1 MSVGMS
7 VGMSAEFYSALLTH
21 FEGLEQELNKL
32 DAATGDGDHGTT
44 IVKGLRAIVADQ
56 SDAPVAPVA
65 PAKKFRRA
73 AGGASG
79 SLFAQIIGAFDQ
91 ILQQENDLST
101 SLQNAADRIAQLGQA
116 VAGDKTMLD
125 ALIPA
130 AKAQTIETVVSAAM
144 QGADSTIDMTARR
157 GRARYVENG
166 GVGHK
171 DAGATSVAEMLSV
184 FSQYY
189 LSQESD

>member
-1 MSVGMS
+1 MSYDRMS
-7 VGMSAEFYSALLTH
+7 DEFYKTLVTH
-21 FEGLEQELNKL
+21 FESLEQQLNQL

-44 IVKGLRAIVADQ
+44 ILKGLRAIVD
-56 SDAPVAPVA
+56 DDTDKPV
-65 PAKKFRRA
+65 KTFRRA

-79 SLFAQIIGAFDQ
+79 SLFAELINAFYQVFRDK
-91 ILQQENDLST
+91 QEVSA
-101 SLQNAADRIAQLGQA
+101 SLQNAANRISQLGQA

-130 AKAQTIETVVSAAM
+130 ARASGMDAMVNAAQ
-144 QGADSTIDMTARR
+144 QGADSTTDMIAKR

-184 FSQYY
+184 FAQFY
-189 LSQESD
+189 QESD